1 MRTQLF
7 EFLEQRKIWLVYVP
21 LVLYWIILFTAT
33 TLPGPQLP
41 DIHIGDKIEHFSAF
55 FILSIFLNLTL
66 IFQRKSYLLF
76 KFAKLVTVIICLS
89 YGAIDEL
96 HQMFIPGRT
105 ADIRDWLADSTGVIL
120 GVLILNFAKNLFKYK
135 VKFE

>member
-1 MRTQLF
+1 MF

-76 KFAKLVTVIICLS
+76 KFATLVTVIICLS

>member
-1 MRTQLF
+1 MF
-7 EFLEQRKIWLVYVP
+7 KYLEKHKLWLVYIP
-21 LVLYWIILFTAT
+21 LIVYWIILFTAT

-55 FILSIFLNLTL
+55 FILAVLLNLTL
-66 IFQRKSYLLF
+66 IFQKKSYFLF
-76 KFAKLVTVIICLS
+76 KYAKLVTIIICFL

-96 HQMFIPGRT
+96 HQMIIPGRY
-105 ADIRDWLADSTGVIL
+105 ADIRDWLADSTGVLI
-120 GVLILNFAKNLFKYK
+120 GVLILNFVKFLFNYK